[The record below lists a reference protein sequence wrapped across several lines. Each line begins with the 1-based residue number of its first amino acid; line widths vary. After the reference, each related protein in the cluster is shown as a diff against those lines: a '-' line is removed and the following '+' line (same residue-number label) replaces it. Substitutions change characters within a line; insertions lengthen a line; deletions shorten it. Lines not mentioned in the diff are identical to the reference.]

1 MGPRSMFDMLRVVWA
16 FGFELEIG
24 LVEDHGRFEFATE
37 VTELADVDGIALCL
51 VLGLCMLIVADWRA
65 CRECIEL
72 KAVDAH

>member
-1 MGPRSMFDMLRVVWA
+1 MGPRSLFDMLRVVWA

-24 LVEDHGRFEFATE
+24 PVEDHGRFEFATE
-37 VTELADVDGIALCL
+37 VTEFAAVDGIAHCL
-51 VLGLCMLIVADWRA
+51 LPGLWMLNVADSPA